1 MKSVTPPTL
10 VHHHHPVGR
19 ENHQPLTFTKA
30 VKEVSLGHD
39 PSAVASRL
47 LTELSL
53 TERLHLLDGD
63 EPFWE
68 GLRGILCDRY
78 NRKPF
83 VMGAIPRLN
92 IPGVKFTDGPRGVVM
107 GSSTAFPISMARG
120 ATWDVEL
127 ERRVGNAI
135 GLEAK
140 AQGAN
145 YFAGVCINLP
155 RHPAWGRIQETYGED
170 PFLLGEFGVAL
181 TQGVQNHVMACVKH
195 FALNSMENARFRVDV
210 EVEED
215 VLHEVYLAHFRR
227 VVEAGVASVM
237 SSYNSVNGEWAGQSK
252 TLLTNILREQ
262 WKFTGFVMSDF
273 IFGLRDAALSVKN
286 GLDIE
291 APFAQQRAMHLENA
305 LRSGDLSWIDVNK
318 SATRILRTQLKFAS
332 RFLSETP
339 DASVVFCKEHRQLA
353 REVAER
359 SIVLLKN
366 NTINSTPLLPLNEA
380 DVTRLAL
387 IGRLA
392 NKPNTGDKGSSQV
405 FSPTVVTPYQG
416 LKGGIS
422 NAEIMLDD
430 GDSPESAA
438 RAAEKADVA
447 VVVVGYDAS
456 DEGEYV
462 VPSLQNDP
470 RLSELFPPTKNSD
483 QKEML
488 SIVQGNPSQDKQ
500 SSTSAL
506 EVGAGGDRLSLRL
519 RPRDVEIIN
528 AVASVNSKTIVVLI
542 CAGAVIMEEWK
553 DKVPAIMISWYAGAE
568 GGHALADVLLGRVNV
583 GGRLPF
589 SIPQDESQL
598 PDVDIEASAIK
609 YDRWYGQS
617 LLDKLGVDAAFP
629 LGYGLSY
636 TEFRFSNLEF
646 EPRMESTGY
655 NSVKVAVDVK
665 NTGQRSGHH
674 VAQVYGY
681 PNMAEYP
688 HRVLL
693 GFGSVYLRAGELRR
707 IFVDASLRPIE
718 RWVDGQFCLLVDHFQ
733 IEVAAYAGDKHGV
746 RKMCQL

>member
-1 MKSVTPPTL
+1 
-10 VHHHHPVGR
+10 
-19 ENHQPLTFTKA
+19 
-30 VKEVSLGHD
+30 
-39 PSAVASRL
+39 
-47 LTELSL
+47 
-53 TERLHLLDGD
+53 
-63 EPFWE
+63 
-68 GLRGILCDRY
+68 
-78 NRKPF
+78 
-83 VMGAIPRLN
+83 MGAIPRLN
-92 IPGVKFTDGPRGVVM
+92 IPGVKFTDGPRGIVM

-120 ATWDVEL
+120 ATWDIEL
-127 ERRVGNAI
+127 ERRIGNAI

-252 TLLTNILREQ
+252 ALLTDVLREQ
-262 WKFTGFVMSDF
+262 WKFTGFVVSDF

-305 LRSGDLSWIDVNK
+305 LDNGQLSWIDVNK
-318 SATRILRTQLKFAS
+318 SARRILQTQLQFAS
-332 RFLSETP
+332 RFLSEPP

-353 REVAER
+353 REVAQR
-359 SIVLLKN
+359 SMVLLKN
-366 NTINSTPLLPLNEA
+366 DTINSTPLLPLKNA
-380 DVTRLAL
+380 DISRLAL

-416 LKGGIS
+416 LKGGIP
-422 NAEIMLDD
+422 NVEIILED
-430 GDSPESAA
+430 GDRPESAA
-438 RAAEKADVA
+438 RAAEKANVA
-447 VVVVGYDAS
+447 VVVVGYDS
-456 DEGEYV
+456 NDEGEYV

-470 RLSELFPPTKNSD
+470 GLSELFPPTSNPD
-483 QKEML
+483 QEEML
-488 SIVQGNPSQDKQ
+488 SIVQGNPAQGKQ
-500 SSTSAL
+500 SSASAL

-528 AVASVNSKTIVVLI
+528 AVASVNAKTIVVLI

-553 DKVPAIMISWYAGAE
+553 GKAPAIMISWYAGAE

-589 SIPQDESQL
+589 SIPKDESHL
-598 PDVDIEASAIK
+598 PDIDIEASAIK

-646 EPRMESTGY
+646 ESGTEPTGH
-655 NSVKVAVDVK
+655 NGVKVAVDVE

-681 PNMAEYP
+681 PNMADFP
-688 HRVLL
+688 RRVLL
-693 GFGSVYLRAGELRR
+693 GFGSVYLQAGELKRV
-707 IFVDASLRPIE
+707 FVDASLRPIE
-718 RWVDGQFCLLVDHFQ
+718 RWVDGQFCLLVDHLE
-733 IEVAAYAGDKHGV
+733 IEVAAYAGDKDGI
-746 RKMCQL
+746 RKVYQL